1 MIILL
6 NDSPTNF
13 VEVYKNYVKQ
23 GVILVDRMVMQ
34 AIERDDRDLEK
45 SKQDDYLFYFDNSYA
60 NDAIDF
66 IEHLKE
72 PKSGQPIQLALFQK
86 FQIGL
91 LFGWREKERPQR
103 RRFQKGI
110 FSLARK
116 QGKTLLEA
124 GVLLY
129 QFMNE
134 PGNFKQVATAANSR
148 EQAMLLFRMV
158 VSYCNGMAKDSKAM
172 KKLLNI
178 KRNEVE
184 FGDGNRLFPLAA
196 DYGTLDG
203 YDLSAFVVDEYGAA
217 KDSRVYDVLETSQ
230 QMQSNPLKVVISTC
244 TDEFNGPF
252 YNEYKYSQK
261 LLDPNDS
268 AENDRQLVLWYQQD
282 NKYEVENFEKEKW
295 IKSNPILE
303 FGIEELGYSREQK
316 EIAYR
321 LMEKLENDYREGV
334 AKNRTYNLLTKAFN
348 IWTRNEETTY
358 IMPNQWEESEIDNDV
373 SIIDG
378 RDVYIGIDLSR
389 LNDFTAVSF
398 ICPDFDNK
406 RWLLY
411 SHTFVGFETETL
423 EAKEESVKMPLRE
436 WASRGYCS
444 ITTDETGIIKQSDVL
459 DYINSFVLEHRLN
472 VRYIQYDSYSFN
484 TSYEM
489 YKNQFGKS
497 RLISVS
503 QSDAILS
510 EPTKDFQRKV
520 IGKEIVHFPNP
531 FLDIAVNNAILKE
544 NVNKDTV
551 KVDKSKNRD
560 KIDNIIASIIAF
572 VEPSKI
578 DMETA
583 INRNDDYYS
592 EYTF

>member
-1 MIILL
+1 MLKSSQ
-6 NDSPTNF
+6 N
-13 VEVYKNYVKQ
+13 NYVEIYKDYVKD
-23 GVILVDRMVMQ
+23 GVLTVCRLVRL
-34 AIERDDRDLEK
+34 AIERDDRNLEESK
-45 SKQDDYLFYFDNSYA
+45 SEDYPYYFDNDYA
-60 NDAIDF
+60 NDAINF

-72 PKSGQPIQLALFQK
+72 PKSGKPIKLALFQK

-91 LFGWREKERPQR
+91 LFGWREKEYPER

-134 PGNFKQVATAANSR
+134 PGHFKQVATAANSR
-148 EQAMLLFRMV
+148 DQAMLLFRMV
-158 VSYCNGMAKDSKAM
+158 VNYCNGMARDSKAM
-172 KKLLNI
+172 RKLLNI
-178 KRNEVE
+178 KRNEIE
-184 FGDGNRLFPLAA
+184 FGENNRLFPLSA

-252 YNEYKYSQK
+252 YNEYKYIQK

-268 AENDRQLVLWYQQD
+268 TENERQLVLWYQQD
-282 NKYEVENFEKEKW
+282 SKEEVEDFKTETW

-303 FGIEELGYSREQK
+303 FGIDELGYSKEQK
-316 EIAYR
+316 EIAVR
-321 LMEKLENDYREGV
+321 LLAKLENDYREGV
-334 AKNRTYNLLTKAFN
+334 AKHRTYNLLTKAFN

-358 IMPNQWEESEIDNDV
+358 IMMNDWEKSEINEDLSILDN
-373 SIIDG
+373 

-389 LNDFTAVSF
+389 LNDFTAISF
-398 ICPDFDNK
+398 MCPDFDSN

-411 SHTFVGFETETL
+411 SHTFVGFETETI
-423 EAKEESVKMPLRE
+423 EAKESAIKMPLRE
-436 WASRGYCS
+436 WASKGYCT
-444 ITTDETGIIKQSDVL
+444 ITSDETGIIRQADVL
-459 DYINSFVLEHRLN
+459 EYIVDFTSKYHLN
-472 VRYIQYDSYSFN
+472 IRYIQYDPYAFN

-489 YKNQFGKS
+489 YKNKFGKN

-503 QSDAILS
+503 QNDATLS
-510 EPTKDFQRKV
+510 EPTKEFKRR
-520 IGKEIVHFPNP
+520 ILSEEIQHFANP
-531 FLDIAVNNAILKE
+531 FLDIAINNAILKE
-544 NVNKDTV
+544 NLTKDTV

-578 DMETA
+578 DMETSK
-583 INRNDDYYS
+583 NRNNEYYANF
-592 EYTF
+592 TF